1 MIGEG
6 GYRALE
12 RGDLISAFNE
22 FSLAENST
30 DSPLERSRMMINQ
43 GALLL
48 AMGKYS
54 LAVEELLRAKAL
66 LKSAEPS
73 GQLMA
78 VTCLNIAKAMIA
90 VGRVENAESE
100 LRCAEGIVGQDDPH
114 AVYVKALIY
123 FYRGNEE
130 KLENI
135 KESGMQEPYGR
146 LIRLLKLRIKAD
158 RGEGID
164 IMSYKEALKDAVP
177 QNSLRDALGLV

>member
-22 FSLAENST
+22 FSVAEKST
-30 DSPLERSRMMINQ
+30 DSPMERSRMMINQ

-54 LAVEELLRAKAL
+54 LAVEELIRAKAL
-66 LKSAEPS
+66 LKSDEPS
-73 GQLMA
+73 GQLLA
-78 VTCLNIAKAMIA
+78 VACLNIAKAMIA
-90 VGRVENAESE
+90 IGKVESAESE
-100 LRCAEGIVGQDDPH
+100 LRCAEGIVGPDDPH

-123 FYRGNEE
+123 FYRGYEE
-130 KLENI
+130 ELENI
-135 KESGMQEPYGR
+135 NESKMQEPYGR
-146 LIRLLKLRIKAD
+146 LIRLLKLRMKAD
-158 RGEGID
+158 RGEGMD
-164 IMSYKEALKDAVP
+164 NYREALKDAVP